1 MNDEKLLLEWFLSTE
16 DIDFII
22 ERSRGI
28 ENRLKYGVQICYLR
42 NKGRFIENWSEI
54 TITVLNHLSK
64 QLELE
69 LVHNQLS
76 FYHNST
82 EVRIRGEVKQ
92 YLGFKEFDY
101 QNDILVSNFL
111 EQNPLL
117 INNKDEI
124 AQEGENSLIKA
135 NI

>member
-1 MNDEKLLLEWFLSTE
+1 MNDEKLLLEWFLSKG

-22 ERSRGI
+22 KRSRGS

-69 LVHNQLS
+69 LGV
-76 FYHNST
+76 
-82 EVRIRGEVKQ
+82 
-92 YLGFKEFDY
+92 
-101 QNDILVSNFL
+101 
-111 EQNPLL
+111 
-117 INNKDEI
+117 
-124 AQEGENSLIKA
+124 
-135 NI
+135 

>member
-69 LVHNQLS
+69 LVHHQLS

-82 EVRIRGEVKQ
+82 EVRIRSVKLHEKGATKLHQ
-92 YLGFKEFDY
+92 KWSIEC
-101 QNDILVSNFL
+101 
-111 EQNPLL
+111 
-117 INNKDEI
+117 
-124 AQEGENSLIKA
+124 
-135 NI
+135 